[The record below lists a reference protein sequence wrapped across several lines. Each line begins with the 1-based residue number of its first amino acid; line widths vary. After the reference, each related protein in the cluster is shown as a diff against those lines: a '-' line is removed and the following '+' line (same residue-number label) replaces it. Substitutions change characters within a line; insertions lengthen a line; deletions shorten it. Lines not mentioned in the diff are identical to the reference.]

1 MHCPKCKNTETKVL
15 DSRTTRENR
24 AVRRRRQCNKCSY
37 RFSTIEEVKVLDQYV
52 EKRSGRV
59 IPFDE
64 SKIEQGVKK
73 SFNKRTINEEKIQ
86 RIVQEVVERVLS
98 EDENPIKSKKI
109 GKIVLKTLQK
119 RDEAAYI
126 CFWSMYGNFDSAED
140 FNRLLSKFDEEE

>member
-1 MHCPKCKNTETKVL
+1 M
-15 DSRTTRENR
+15 
-24 AVRRRRQCNKCSY
+24 
-37 RFSTIEEVKVLDQYV
+37 
-52 EKRSGRV
+52 

-64 SKIEQGVKK
+64 SKIEKGVKK

-119 RDEAAYI
+119 HDEAAYI

-140 FNRLLSKFDEEE
+140 FNRLLSQFDDEE